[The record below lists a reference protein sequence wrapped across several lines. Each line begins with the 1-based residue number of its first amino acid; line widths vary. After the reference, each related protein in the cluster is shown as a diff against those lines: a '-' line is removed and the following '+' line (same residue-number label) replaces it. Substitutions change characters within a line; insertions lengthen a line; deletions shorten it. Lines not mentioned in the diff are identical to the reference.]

1 MRKNKQWICYLIA
14 LFLLLSGLGLETM
27 TLDTALFSVQQK
39 ESTFIQI
46 YNPHL
51 SFEARAEEL
60 SRATYSSTIQ
70 RMSNSNQLIRRNLRV
85 IYELLCKV
93 DEAGLSDKF
102 YMTEDILAFAKQ
114 GCSSVVVNYIHN
126 MDGKK
131 RI

>member
-14 LFLLLSGLGLETM
+14 LFIMISGMCLETM
-27 TLDTALFSVQQK
+27 TTDTVLFSAQKK

-46 YNPHL
+46 YNPHPT
-51 SFEARAEEL
+51 FEARAEEL
-60 SRATYSSTIQ
+60 SRTTYSSSIQ
-70 RMSNSNQLIRRNLRV
+70 RISGSTQQIRRNLRV
-85 IYELLCKV
+85 VYELLCKV
-93 DEAGLSDKF
+93 DTTDSSDKF
-102 YMTEDILAFAKQ
+102 YVTESILAFTKQ